1 MEPQGLLLEPLPL
14 AGKETMN
21 RNGFRQFITCSGHE
35 SKIRMVFA
43 PNGPSPRES
52 FEPKK
57 PYVRDSASW
66 IFSTEKTPLSYSE
79 FFKPIQNLTAIA

>member
-1 MEPQGLLLEPLPL
+1 MAPQELLLQPLPL

-21 RNGFRQFITCSGHE
+21 RNGFRQFITCTDHE

-43 PNGPSPRES
+43 PHGPSPRES

-57 PYVRDSASW
+57 PYERQCKLDLFHRENTS
-66 IFSTEKTPLSYSE
+66 KL
-79 FFKPIQNLTAIA
+79 Q